1 MGRAC
6 EVGRRDLALVHV
18 DRQMEH
24 KVSQGYSPAGESAG
38 SLTPFEMTYYTHSL
52 LLYLAFN
59 HNNARINAS
68 VTAFAQIIGDAR
80 STRP

>member
-6 EVGRRDLALVHV
+6 EVGRKDLALVMLT
-18 DRQMEH
+18 QMEH
-24 KVSQGYSPAGESAG
+24 KVSQGYSPAGENAG
-38 SLTPFEMTYYTHSL
+38 SLTPFEMTSYTHSL

-59 HNNARINAS
+59 HNNARISAS
-68 VTAFAQIIGDAR
+68 VTALAQIMGDAR